1 MKHTNTDWTFE
12 NIFGRLIVTSG
23 KKGFVIA
30 EVTNRGVAHFLGN
43 EEEAIANAKL
53 IAAAPE
59 MLIALQKAIE
69 VIERIS
75 DEYSSI
81 ANLHASYTVGE
92 SRIIE
97 GAIKKVTE

>member
-30 EVTNRGVAHFLGN
+30 EVTNIGVAHFLGN

-59 MLIALQKAIE
+59 LLRACIESLAALKSGYIQQRAEATELILTAINKA
-69 VIERIS
+69 
-75 DEYSSI
+75 
-81 ANLHASYTVGE
+81 
-92 SRIIE
+92 
-97 GAIKKVTE
+97 TE

>member
-23 KKGFVIA
+23 KRGFVIA

-53 IAAAPE
+53 IAAAPD
-59 MLIALQKAIE
+59 LLKAVSEAKTIVYNICNGME
-69 VIERIS
+69 PRSPEEIQAIF
-75 DEYSSI
+75 D
-81 ANLHASYTVGE
+81 TV
-92 SRIIE
+92 
-97 GAIKKVTE
+97 IKKATE